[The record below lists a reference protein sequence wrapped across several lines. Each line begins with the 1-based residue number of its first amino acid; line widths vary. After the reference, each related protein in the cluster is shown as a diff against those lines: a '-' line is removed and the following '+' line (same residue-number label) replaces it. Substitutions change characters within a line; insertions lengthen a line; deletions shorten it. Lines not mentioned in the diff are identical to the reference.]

1 MKRTLTGVILVPASL
16 AIAAAASPAV
26 TEYATREAIAG
37 EPSEIGHH
45 ARWDT
50 ACEALDAP
58 RLTVERAP
66 SHGSVCVSTGEV
78 QLVVSRSNVG
88 LSCIC
93 KSVNGVH
100 VVYHPQSGFTGSDTI
115 RYGLDVPEGHV
126 SFEVSIVIKLG
137 RMKSSPVST
146 STIDAAQPSGPMLEC
161 PPLAS

>member
-45 ARWDT
+45 ARWNAT
-50 ACEALDAP
+50 CEALESP
-58 RLTVERAP
+58 LLTVERAP
-66 SHGSVCVSTGEV
+66 SHGSVCVSKGEV
-78 QLVVSRSNVG
+78 SVVLSRSG
-88 LSCIC
+88 RALSCIG
-93 KSVNGVH
+93 KTISGVH
-100 VVYHPQSGFTGSDTI
+100 VIYHPQSSFSGSDTI

-146 STIDAAQPSGPMLEC
+146 STIDAAQSSGPMLEC